1 MSAGRFNLSAL
12 AVRERSVTLFLIILI
27 SVAGLV
33 AFFGLGRAEDPPLY
47 GQANDGHYRLARRHR
62 AGDAGIR
69 SPSRWKTTPGVK
81 VVRSHGDLY
90 PAWHGVDHP
99 VAAGSDPAFRGA
111 GAVLSGAQKSWATRR
126 KTCLP
131 ASPAR

>member
-33 AFFGLGRAEDPPLY
+33 AFFGLGRAEDPPFTVKQMTVITVWPGATAQEMQDQVAEPLEK
-47 GQANDGHYRLARRHR
+47 RLR
-62 AGDAGIR
+62 A
-69 SPSRWKTTPGVK
+69 K

-90 PAWHGVDHP
+90 PPRHSVDHP

-111 GAVLSGAQKSWATRR
+111 GAVLSGAQK
-126 KTCLP
+126 
-131 ASPAR
+131 ARG